1 MPPFARSF
9 QVSKTL
15 MKSWLVRYRGINGKR
30 REIGLGAYSF
40 VTLAKAREKANDA
53 NRSGT

>member
-1 MPPFARSF
+1 
-9 QVSKTL
+9 